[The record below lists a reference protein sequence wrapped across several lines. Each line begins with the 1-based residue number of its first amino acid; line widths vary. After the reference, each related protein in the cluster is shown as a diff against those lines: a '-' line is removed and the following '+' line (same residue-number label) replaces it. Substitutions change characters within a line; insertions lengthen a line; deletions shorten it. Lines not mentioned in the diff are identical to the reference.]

1 MPLPAAIIAVLG
13 QFRFAF
19 HSRTWPK
26 ATVLIVGTLLARGRR
41 TVASA
46 LRAAGHGDDPR
57 FARYHEVLSRAAWS
71 PRRLSRR
78 LLALIVAAF
87 APGGLTLA
95 IDETLERRWGPM
107 ISKRSHH
114 RDPVASSRSQLVVAS
129 GLRWIVLAAVVAV
142 PWSGRPWALPF
153 LSALAPSAKVDA
165 RDGRRH
171 HTLVQRARQMIGAV
185 RRWLPGVA
193 LTLVGDTTY
202 SAIELGAACRRRG
215 VRLIAPLWKNA
226 ALFDEPP
233 ARGPRTRGRPRVIG
247 ARRPTPAATRDDPA
261 TAWRAVELTWY
272 DGSARRLELATG
284 TALWYH
290 SGATPLAIRWVLTRD
305 PKGVIE
311 PRGYFS
317 TEPTDEAEAIVA
329 EFLKRW
335 PIETTFEESR
345 AQLGVETQR
354 QWSDMAIER
363 ETPCL
368 LGLYSVVALLAHAL
382 HPDGAV
388 PVRATAWYRKTT
400 ATFADCLATVRRHC
414 WDLEDFHDPSGEPGV
429 VRIPRPLFDRLRNE
443 VCYSHGS
450 A

>member
-26 ATVLIVGTLLARGRR
+26 ANVLIVGTLLARGRR

-46 LRAAGHGDDPR
+46 LRAAGHGDDR
-57 FARYHEVLSRAAWS
+57 HFARYHEVLSRAAWS

-95 IDETLERRWGPM
+95 VDETLERRWGPM
-107 ISKRSHH
+107 ISRRSHH
-114 RDPVASSRSQLVVAS
+114 RDPVASSRSQLVVTS

-153 LSALAPSAKVDA
+153 LSVLAPSAKVDA

-171 HTLVQRARQMIGAV
+171 RTLVQRARQMIGAV

-233 ARGPRTRGRPRVIG
+233 PRGPRTRGRPRVIG
-247 ARRPTPAATRDDPA
+247 VRRPTPAATRDDPA
-261 TAWRAVELTWY
+261 TAWRAVEMTWY

-290 SGATPLAIRWVLTRD
+290 SGSGPLPIRWVLTRD
-305 PKGVIE
+305 PKGAIE

-335 PIETTFEESR
+335 PIEATFEESR

-354 QWSDMAIER
+354 QWSDLAIER

-368 LGLYSVVALLAHAL
+368 LGLYSVVALLTRAL
-382 HPDGAV
+382 HPDAAV
-388 PVRATAWYRKTT
+388 PVRSTAWYRKTT

-414 WDLEDFHDPSGEPGV
+414 WGLEDFHDPSGEPGV